1 MFGEENRE
9 NRTAYILFLA
19 AAALAAA
26 LILWAGN
33 LRFEARA
40 ESMVDGPA
48 PMNFSEGWTLVQDGA
63 EVGVISMPHKSDTA
77 PGTPVTMS
85 KKLPENT
92 LNDYAIC
99 FHTAYSSVEV
109 RVGDRL
115 LYRYNS
121 DGARP
126 FGKATPSRWNM
137 VQIPADCAGQ
147 TISVTLHSPYRAS
160 SGVLSPVWLGAPLK
174 LSSYLLHQYIP
185 QILVCGV
192 FLILGVAIFISS
204 FYLRNLLQ
212 DICTVRCL
220 GIFVA
225 LAALWMINEVEF
237 PAFIWEFGFAM
248 ATARDVLTMICP
260 LPYLLYLMHRF
271 PREYQPAFRRLCYLF
286 FANFFISM
294 ILQMTNVA
302 DFMETAWMTHV
313 CLGIMFLVLLAVILQ
328 RIRKERSLSAY
339 FKLECAGIGFLAL
352 SLGAEMV
359 LHYRMEYMRS
369 GDYLRSGL
377 FGYIICLFAALL
389 MDTRKKREEAAR
401 MGRELQDSR
410 LRLMISQIQPHF
422 IYNTLSSIRTL
433 IKLDPDRAY
442 SLVYDFS
449 KYLRA
454 NIDSIGQG
462 GMIPFARE
470 LEHIQNY
477 CNIEKVRF
485 GDKLSLVYDIGP
497 DGFEVPPLT
506 VQPLVENAIKH
517 GIRGKNGGGTVKVRT
532 AEDENSYLVEV
543 LDDGAGFDTGA
554 EVSRSSAGLENIRL
568 RLREIAGAGLE
579 INSIPG
585 KGTRAIV
592 RIPKHALT

>member
-1 MFGEENRE
+1 M
-9 NRTAYILFLA
+9 
-19 AAALAAA
+19 
-26 LILWAGN
+26 
-33 LRFEARA
+33 
-40 ESMVDGPA
+40 
-48 PMNFSEGWTLVQDGA
+48 
-63 EVGVISMPHKSDTA
+63 
-77 PGTPVTMS
+77 
-85 KKLPENT
+85 
-92 LNDYAIC
+92 
-99 FHTAYSSVEV
+99 
-109 RVGDRL
+109 
-115 LYRYNS
+115 
-121 DGARP
+121 
-126 FGKATPSRWNM
+126 
-137 VQIPADCAGQ
+137 
-147 TISVTLHSPYRAS
+147 
-160 SGVLSPVWLGAPLK
+160 
-174 LSSYLLHQYIP
+174 
-185 QILVCGV
+185 
-192 FLILGVAIFISS
+192 
-204 FYLRNLLQ
+204 
-212 DICTVRCL
+212 
-220 GIFVA
+220 
-225 LAALWMINEVEF
+225 
-237 PAFIWEFGFAM
+237 
-248 ATARDVLTMICP
+248 
-260 LPYLLYLMHRF
+260 
-271 PREYQPAFRRLCYLF
+271 
-286 FANFFISM
+286 
-294 ILQMTNVA
+294 
-302 DFMETAWMTHV
+302 
-313 CLGIMFLVLLAVILQ
+313 ILQ

>member
-1 MFGEENRE
+1 MFSEENRE

-19 AAALAAA
+19 AAALAAV

-33 LRFEARA
+33 LRFEAQTTSA
-40 ESMVDGPA
+40 VDGPD
-48 PMNFSEGWTLVQDGA
+48 PVNFSAGWTLVREDAA
-63 EVGVISMPHKSDTA
+63 ETISMPHKSDTA
-77 PGTPVTMS
+77 PGEPVTMS
-85 KKLPENT
+85 KKLPENVPD
-92 LNDYAIC
+92 DYAIC

-109 RVGDRL
+109 KVGDRL

-121 DGARP
+121 DGMRP
-126 FGKATPSRWNM
+126 FGKATPSHWNM
-137 VQIPADCAGQ
+137 VQIPPDCGGQ
-147 TISVTLHSPYRAS
+147 IITVTLHSPYRAS

-174 LSSYLLHQYIP
+174 LSAYLLRQYIP
-185 QILVCGV
+185 QMMVCGV
-192 FLILGVAIFISS
+192 FLVLGVAIFISS
-204 FYLRNLLQ
+204 FYLRHLIQ

-225 LAALWMINEVEF
+225 LAALWMVNEVEF
-237 PAFIWEFGFAM
+237 PGFIWEFGFGM
-248 ATARDVLTMICP
+248 AVARDILTMVCP

-271 PREYQPAFRRLCYLF
+271 PREYQPVFRKLCYLF
-286 FANFFISM
+286 SANFFISL
-294 ILQMTNVA
+294 ILQLINVA
-302 DFMETAWMTHV
+302 DFAEMTWTTHV
-313 CLGIMFLVLLAVILQ
+313 CLGIMFLVLLAVILK
-328 RIRKERSLSAY
+328 RVRKERPLGAY
-339 FKLECAGIGFLAL
+339 FKLECAGMAILAL
-352 SLGAEMV
+352 SLGGEMI
-359 LHYRMEYMRS
+359 LHYRMEYMKS

-377 FGYIICLFAALL
+377 FIYILCLFAALL
-389 MDTRKKREEAAR
+389 MDTKQKREETAR
-401 MGRELQDSR
+401 IGRELQDSR

-442 SLVYDFS
+442 NLVYDFA

-470 LEHIQNY
+470 LEHIKNY

-485 GDKLSLVYDIGP
+485 GERLSLVYEIGP
-497 DGFEVPPLT
+497 DNFEVPPLT

-517 GIRGKNGGGTVKVRT
+517 GIRGKNGDGTVKVCT
-532 AEDENSYLVEV
+532 AEDESCYVVEV
-543 LDDGAGFDTGA
+543 LDDGAGFDTSAGA
-554 EVSRSSAGLENIRL
+554 PRTSAGLENIRL
-568 RLREIAGAGLE
+568 RLQEIAGAGLE

-592 RIPKHALT
+592 RIPKHGST